1 MLSNIRLQAHDIYA
15 GRHTVYTLVHTCRHM
30 GDDGQFVRKPANE
43 NTHFLLQCPYVPEIF
58 KDINFCDTCEIGHD
72 HKIIVHENV
81 Y

>member
-1 MLSNIRLQAHDIYA
+1 MLSNIRWCIHTGTRYIHWYMHA
-15 GRHTVYTLVHTCRHM
+15 GTW

-43 NTHFLLQCPYVPEIF
+43 NTHFLLQCPYVPENF
-58 KDINFCDTCEIGHD
+58 KDINFCDTYEIGHD